1 MTDEITPS
9 PRMMR
14 FLGLRKSRTKRI
26 FTYLVQIYST
36 SANLFTWSESII
48 IRDKLAEPRHLIL
61 CIEYGCD
68 ICHPDQGVAYE

>member
-1 MTDEITPS
+1 MTLVISNFVDHVKKRVTDEITPS

-36 SANLFTWSESII
+36 SANLFTWSEF
-48 IRDKLAEPRHLIL
+48 IRLVRIWH
-61 CIEYGCD
+61 
-68 ICHPDQGVAYE
+68 